1 MSAPLKPRP
10 DNPSR
15 SAPLPDHGP
24 GFWGPLQSCGIDS
37 GGEAWAALDQGVA
50 LRPLRHDGSGEEF
63 LFVVEKGPA
72 GGKKLPVKCKKAPC

>member
-1 MSAPLKPRP
+1 MGAPLKPRP

-24 GFWGPLQSCGIDS
+24 GFWDPLQACGIDS
-37 GGEAWAALDQGVA
+37 GGEAWAARDQGVA

-63 LFVVEKGPA
+63 LYVVEKGP
-72 GGKKLPVKCKKAPC
+72 C